1 MKMYQRKRTVVKRK
15 VNSNNRIK
23 VRRRKRK

>member
-1 MKMYQRKRTVVKRK
+1 MKMYQRKRTVIKRK
-15 VNSNNRIK
+15 VNSNNRTK